1 MGIRDTELTTLM
13 KHLQYLGTDR
23 DLAGGQVI
31 EGVSG
36 ERTGRGGGP
45 ASTDSCDG
53 DVHCAFL
60 MKPKIMPA

>member
-36 ERTGRGGGP
+36 ERTGKGGGGLHQLT
-45 ASTDSCDG
+45 AVMETST
-53 DVHCAFL
+53 VPF
-60 MKPKIMPA
+60 